1 MSLHDLV
8 RRRQRALFDAW
19 VRNPLVQVQV
29 EHPER
34 LGRLVF
40 LDDFDETIET
50 ERAGRRSLKNVAIV
64 RKPGNPDE
72 NASVWVR
79 AGYSSYQKA
88 WLGFIDQVYGLKAEA
103 KDLAGYNIDHLLNKA
118 RSPGK
123 AGFIRIE
130 AINDSVNQAWG
141 ALFERAASNP
151 EFSANQKRFRRTMS
165 WIIAAKLMDQPPP
178 RGPSDSQGVARLVQ
192 FFNQNGL
199 AEDNPQQG
207 LADMLQFAYRFQ
219 ERAVR

>member
-1 MSLHDLV
+1 MSLQAIIS
-8 RRRQRALFDAW
+8 RRQRALFDAW
-19 VRNPLVQVQV
+19 VRDPLVQVQV

-40 LDDFDETIET
+40 LDDFDDTIET

-64 RKPGNPDE
+64 KKPGNPDE
-72 NASVWVR
+72 MASVWVR

-88 WLGFIDQVYGLKAEA
+88 WLGFVNQVYGVKVTSR
-103 KDLAGYNIDHLLNKA
+103 DLAGYNIDHLLNKA
-118 RSPGK
+118 RSPNK
-123 AGFIRIE
+123 AGFIRVE
-130 AINDSVNQAWG
+130 AINDAVNQAWG
-141 ALFERAASNP
+141 GLFERAASNP

-178 RGPSDSQGVARLVQ
+178 RGPGDQQGIARLVQ

-199 AEDNPQQG
+199 AADNPERG
-207 LADMLQFAYRFQ
+207 LTDMLEFAYRF
-219 ERAVR
+219 R

>member
-1 MSLHDLV
+1 MSLQAIIS
-8 RRRQRALFDAW
+8 RRQRALFNAW
-19 VRNPLVQVQV
+19 VQDPLVQVQV

-40 LDDFDETIET
+40 LNGFDDTTET

-64 RKPGNPDE
+64 RKPGDPDQ

-88 WLGFIDQVYGLKAEA
+88 WLGFVDQAYGIKATSS
-103 KDLAGYNIDHLLNKA
+103 DLAGYNIDHLLNKA
-118 RSPGK
+118 RSPNK
-123 AGFIRIE
+123 AGFIRVE
-130 AINDSVNQAWG
+130 AVNDAVNQAWG
-141 ALFERAASNP
+141 GLFERAASNP
-151 EFSANQKRFRRTMS
+151 EFSANQKRYRRTMS

-178 RGPSDSQGVARLVQ
+178 RGPDDHQGIARLVQ

-199 AEDNPQQG
+199 AADDPQRG
-207 LADMLQFAYRFQ
+207 LTDMLQFAYRF
-219 ERAVR
+219 R

>member
-1 MSLHDLV
+1 MTLHALIS
-8 RRRQRALFDAW
+8 RRQRALFEAW
-19 VRNPLVQVQV
+19 IQDPLVQVQV

-40 LDDFDETIET
+40 LGDFDETVET
-50 ERAGRRSLKNVAIV
+50 EKAGRRSLKNVAIV
-64 RKPGNPDE
+64 RKPGNPDQ

-88 WLGFIDQVYGLKAEA
+88 WLGFVAQVYGIKA
-103 KDLAGYNIDHLLNKA
+103 KSDDLAGYNIDHLLNKA

-130 AINDSVNQAWG
+130 AINDAVNQEWG
-141 ALFERAASNP
+141 RLFEKAASNP

-165 WIIAAKLMDQPPP
+165 WVIAAKLMDQPPP
-178 RGPSDSQGVARLVQ
+178 RGPNDHQGIARLVQ
-192 FFNQNGL
+192 FFNRNGL
-199 AEDNPQQG
+199 AADDPQRG
-207 LADMLQFAYRFQ
+207 LTEMLKFAYSLR
-219 ERAVR
+219 

>member
-1 MSLHDLV
+1 MSLQALI

-29 EHPER
+29 EHPEA

-40 LDDFDETIET
+40 LDDFDDDVQTGK
-50 ERAGRRSLKNVAIV
+50 AGRRSLKNVAIV
-64 RKPGNPDE
+64 QKPGNPDE

-88 WLGFIDQVYGLKAEA
+88 WLRFVEQVYGIKAA
-103 KDLAGYNIDHLLNKA
+103 SSDLAGYNIDHLLNKA
-118 RSPGK
+118 RSPDK

-130 AINDSVNQAWG
+130 AINDAVNQAWG
-141 ALFERAASNP
+141 GLFERAASNP
-151 EFSANQKRFRRTMS
+151 EFSANQNRLRRTMS

-178 RGPSDSQGVARLVQ
+178 RGPNDQQGIARLVQ
-192 FFNQNGL
+192 FFNRNGL
-199 AEDNPQQG
+199 AADNPQRG
-207 LADMLQFAYRFQ
+207 LTDMLQFAYKFQ
-219 ERAVR
+219 

>member
-1 MSLHDLV
+1 MSLQALI

-29 EHPER
+29 EHPEA

-40 LDDFDETIET
+40 LDDFDEDVQTGK
-50 ERAGRRSLKNVAIV
+50 AGRSSLKNVAIV
-64 RKPGNPDE
+64 QKPGNVDE

-88 WLGFIDQVYGLKAEA
+88 WLRFVEQVYGIKAA
-103 KDLAGYNIDHLLNKA
+103 PSDLAGYNIDHLLNKA
-118 RSPGK
+118 RSPNQ

-130 AINDSVNQAWG
+130 AINDAVNQAWG
-141 ALFERAASNP
+141 GLFERAASNP
-151 EFSANQKRFRRTMS
+151 EFSANQNRLRRTMS

-178 RGPSDSQGVARLVQ
+178 RGPNDQQGIARLVQ

-199 AEDNPQQG
+199 AADNPQRG
-207 LADMLQFAYRFQ
+207 LTDMLQFAYKFQ
-219 ERAVR
+219 

>member
-1 MSLHDLV
+1 MSLQALIS
-8 RRRQRALFDAW
+8 RRQRALFDAW
-19 VRNPLVQVQV
+19 VRDPLVQVQV
-29 EHPER
+29 EHPEA

-40 LDDFDETIET
+40 LDDFDDAIEA

-79 AGYSSYQKA
+79 AGYGSYQKA
-88 WLGFIDQVYGLKAEA
+88 WLGFVHQVYGIRATA
-103 KDLAGYNIDHLLNKA
+103 SDLAGYNIDHLLNKA

-130 AINDSVNQAWG
+130 AINDAVNQAWG
-141 ALFERAASNP
+141 GLFERAASNP
-151 EFSANQKRFRRTMS
+151 EFSANQTRFRRTMS

-178 RGPSDSQGVARLVQ
+178 RGPDDHQGIARLVQ
-192 FFNQNGL
+192 FFNRNGL
-199 AEDNPQQG
+199 AADNPQRG
-207 LADMLQFAYRFQ
+207 LTQMLEFAYRF
-219 ERAVR
+219 R

>member
-1 MSLHDLV
+1 MSLQAIIS
-8 RRRQRALFDAW
+8 RRQRALFDAW
-19 VRNPLVQVQV
+19 VRDPLVQVQV

-40 LDDFDETIET
+40 LDDFDDTIET

-72 NASVWVR
+72 MASVWVR

-88 WLGFIDQVYGLKAEA
+88 WLGFVNQVYGVKATS

-118 RSPGK
+118 RSPNK
-123 AGFIRIE
+123 AGFIRVE
-130 AINDSVNQAWG
+130 AINDAVNQAWG
-141 ALFERAASNP
+141 GLFERAASNP

-178 RGPSDSQGVARLVQ
+178 RGPGDQQGIARLVQ

-199 AEDNPQQG
+199 AADDPQRG
-207 LADMLQFAYRFQ
+207 LTDMLQFAYRF
-219 ERAVR
+219 R

>member
-1 MSLHDLV
+1 MSLQALI

-19 VRNPLVQVQV
+19 VRDPLVQVQV
-29 EHPER
+29 EHPEA

-40 LDDFDETIET
+40 LDDFDEDVQTGK
-50 ERAGRRSLKNVAIV
+50 AGRSSLKNVAIV
-64 RKPGNPDE
+64 QKPGNADE

-88 WLGFIDQVYGLKAEA
+88 WLRFVEQVYGIKAA
-103 KDLAGYNIDHLLNKA
+103 PSDLAGYNIDHLLNKA
-118 RSPGK
+118 RSPNK

-130 AINDSVNQAWG
+130 AINDAVNQAWG
-141 ALFERAASNP
+141 GLFERAASNP
-151 EFSANQKRFRRTMS
+151 EFSANQNRLRRTMS

-178 RGPSDSQGVARLVQ
+178 KGPNDQQGIARLVQ

-199 AEDNPQQG
+199 AADNPQRG
-207 LADMLQFAYRFQ
+207 LTDMLQFAYKFQ
-219 ERAVR
+219 

>member
-1 MSLHDLV
+1 MSLQAIIS
-8 RRRQRALFDAW
+8 RRQRALFNAW
-19 VRNPLVQVQV
+19 VQDPLVQVQV

-40 LDDFDETIET
+40 LDGFDDTIET

-64 RKPGNPDE
+64 RKPGDPDH

-88 WLGFIDQVYGLKAEA
+88 WLGFVHQVYGLKATSS
-103 KDLAGYNIDHLLNKA
+103 DLAGYNIDHLLNKA
-118 RSPGK
+118 RSPNK
-123 AGFIRIE
+123 AGFIRVE
-130 AINDSVNQAWG
+130 AINDAVNQAWG
-141 ALFERAASNP
+141 GLFERAASNP

-178 RGPSDSQGVARLVQ
+178 RGPDDHQGIARLVQ

-199 AEDNPQQG
+199 AADDPQRG
-207 LADMLQFAYRFQ
+207 LTDMLQFAYRF
-219 ERAVR
+219 R

>member
-1 MSLHDLV
+1 MSLQALI

-29 EHPER
+29 EHPEA

-40 LDDFDETIET
+40 LDDFDDDVQTGK
-50 ERAGRRSLKNVAIV
+50 AGRSSLKNVAIV
-64 RKPGNPDE
+64 QKPGNPDE

-88 WLGFIDQVYGLKAEA
+88 WLRFVEQVYGIKAA
-103 KDLAGYNIDHLLNKA
+103 SSDLAGYNIDHLLNKA
-118 RSPGK
+118 RSPDK

-130 AINDSVNQAWG
+130 AINDAVNQAWG
-141 ALFERAASNP
+141 GLFERAASNP
-151 EFSANQKRFRRTMS
+151 EFSANQNRLRRTMS
-165 WIIAAKLMDQPPP
+165 WIIAAKLMDQPP
-178 RGPSDSQGVARLVQ
+178 RGPNDQQGIARLVQ

-199 AEDNPQQG
+199 SADNPQRG
-207 LADMLQFAYRFQ
+207 LTDMLQFAYKFQ
-219 ERAVR
+219 